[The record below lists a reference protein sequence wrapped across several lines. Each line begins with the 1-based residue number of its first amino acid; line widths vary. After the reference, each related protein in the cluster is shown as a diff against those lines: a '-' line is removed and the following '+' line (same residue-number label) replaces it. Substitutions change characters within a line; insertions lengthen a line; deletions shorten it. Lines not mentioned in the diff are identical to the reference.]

1 MIRTVTTVC
10 AASLAVGVTVAAQD
24 LKVPS
29 ETLFAE
35 QKCALCHSIAGK
47 GNIKGPLDDVGS
59 RLSDDEIRAWMT
71 DAKGMTA
78 KTKAP
83 RKPEMRAYALS
94 KQDVDIIVAYLS
106 TLKKK

>member
-1 MIRTVTTVC
+1 MIQAVTTVF
-10 AASLAVGVTVAAQD
+10 AAGLAAGLIVATQD
-24 LKVPS
+24 LKVPG
-29 ETLFAE
+29 EKLFGE

-59 RLSDDEIRAWMT
+59 RLSADEIRAWMT

-94 KQDVDIIVAYLS
+94 KQDVDRLVAYLS